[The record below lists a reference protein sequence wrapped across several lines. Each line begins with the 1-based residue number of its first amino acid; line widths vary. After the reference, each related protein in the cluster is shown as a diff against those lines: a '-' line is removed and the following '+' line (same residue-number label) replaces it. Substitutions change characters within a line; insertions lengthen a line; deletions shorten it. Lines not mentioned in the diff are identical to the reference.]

1 MAEKRVI
8 EIEVKTNAGAA
19 AAEISAVGVSATAAS
34 AGVTG
39 LGNASAATGAKMGTF
54 AAIKTAITGL
64 VPGLKAAEGGVM
76 GLGAQFMKLL
86 ANPIVLL
93 IAGIVTALKFVY
105 EAFQSNVKGGKEI
118 AAVWEGLSAVGTQV
132 KDATM
137 GLVRAFGYAVQ
148 AAYKFLTLDFKGAS
162 EAIKNANGEAAA
174 SYKQLGDAAS
184 GKTFKIVRALEKE
197 QQANNKA
204 KKEQTVAQSFVNKLL
219 VQSREILTDETAS
232 MKDKK
237 KALAEVTRE
246 ETKAAA
252 ERVRIAAQDLKIL
265 QQKAKALGGQAEI
278 KMKQEIREATIALN
292 EAETEGAMT
301 GIKLNRQKKILARQ
315 EVSEGKEAAAEK
327 KEQAKQAL
335 AEKKEEA
342 KQAAL
347 ESKNRAKEAA
357 DKKKEIAQTAKTEK
371 ETLIKEKEDA
381 LKKIQDLEQS
391 YADSLLSEEAKEIV
405 AVQRKYKELYAEA
418 KKHKLDISTLKKL
431 ETDEKLAIEDKYD
444 QQIFDKIAALT
455 DTEEQKLYDAYQK
468 EVKAAGNN
476 KDYLLALEN
485 DYLKKKGVLD
495 KADKDKKAAEDLKLK
510 ELTLSEDD
518 FKLHKLNL
526 QYEAEK
532 LLYANNKEALK
543 ALDEKYAK
551 DKEVLENED
560 VARQKNINQK
570 KIQMAMDGLSII
582 NDLFQMNAGK
592 SEKDA
597 RRAFKAQKAFNL
609 ASALTNT
616 YLAVT
621 AALANKK
628 EIFPGQRFIEAGLA
642 GAAGAVQVAKIAK
655 TQFEGSSS
663 SNAGSVG
670 GSGGGG
676 ATAPTMSAP
685 QFNVVGQSGVNQLAS
700 LNQQPIQ
707 AYVVSGQVTSQQ
719 ALDRNRLANATL
731 GG

>member
-8 EIEVKTNAGAA
+8 EIQVKTNASQASAEIGGVAASSTAA
-19 AAEISAVGVSATAAS
+19 AA
-34 AGVTG
+34 GVTT

-64 VPGLKAAEGGVM
+64 VPGLGAAEGGVM
-76 GLGAQFMKLL
+76 KLGAQFMNLL
-86 ANPIVLL
+86 KNPIVLV
-93 IAGIVTALKFVY
+93 IAGIVAGLKLVY

-162 EAIKNANGEAAA
+162 EAIKNANGEAAD
-174 SYKQLGDAAS
+174 SFKQLGDAAS

-204 KKEQTVAQSFVNKLL
+204 KKEQTVAQSEVNKLL
-219 VQSREILTDETAS
+219 VQSREILTDETTS
-232 MKDKK
+232 MNEKR
-237 KALAEVTRE
+237 KALAQVTRE
-246 ETKAAA
+246 ENKAAA
-252 ERVRIAAQDLKIL
+252 ERTRIAAKDLEIL
-265 QQKAKALGGQAEI
+265 KGKAKALGGQAEI

-301 GIKLNRQKKILARQ
+301 GIKLNRQKKMLARQ
-315 EVSEGKEAAAEK
+315 ETAENKEAINAAKERGKENAEK
-327 KEQAKQAL
+327 
-335 AEKKEEA
+335 
-342 KQAAL
+342 
-347 ESKNRAKEAA
+347 
-357 DKKKEIAQTAKTEK
+357 EK
-371 ETLIKEKEDA
+371 ERVKQKEDA
-381 LKKIQDLEQS
+381 LKKIKELETAYS
-391 YADSLLSEEAKEIV
+391 DSLLSDEAKEIV
-405 AVQRKYKELYAEA
+405 GVQRKYKELYDEA
-418 KKHKLDISTLKKL
+418 AKHKLDITELKKT
-431 ETDEKLAIEDKYD
+431 EAAEKLKIEDKYD

-455 DTEEQKLYDAYQK
+455 DTEQQKLYDAYQK
-468 EVKAAGNN
+468 EVTAAKGN
-476 KDYLLALEN
+476 KDLLLALEN

-510 ELTLSEDD
+510 ELTLSEEEL
-518 FKLHKLNL
+518 KLSKLTT
-526 QYEAEK
+526 QYEADQ
-532 LLYANNKEALK
+532 LLYKDNKEILK
-543 ALDEKYAK
+543 ALDIKYSK
-551 DKEVLENED
+551 DKETLENEELTKT
-560 VARQKNINQK
+560 RSNTNK
-570 KIQMAMDGLSII
+570 KIQMAMSALSIL
-582 NDLFQMNAGK
+582 NDAFQMSAGK
-592 SEKDA
+592 SEKDQ
-597 RRAFKAQKAFNL
+597 RKAFKTQKAFNL
-609 ASALTNT
+609 ASAIANT

-621 AALANKK
+621 GALTAGGNPIKLATGMQ
-628 EIFPGQRFIEAGLA
+628 FVEAGIA
-642 GAAGAVQVAKIAK
+642 AATGAIQIAKIAG
-655 TQFEGSSS
+655 TQFEG
-663 SNAGSVG
+663 G
-670 GSGGGG
+670 GSSAGGGGGGGG

>member
-8 EIEVKTNAGAA
+8 ELEVKTNAGAA

-34 AGVTG
+34 AGVNG

-86 ANPIVLL
+86 ANPIVLV

-105 EAFQSNVKGGKEI
+105 EAFQSNVQGGKQI

-148 AAYKFLTLDFKGAS
+148 AAYKFLTLDFKGAAQ
-162 EAIKNANGEAAA
+162 AIKNANGEAAD

-204 KKEQTVAQSFVNKLL
+204 KKEQAVSQSAVNKLL

-232 MKDKK
+232 MAQKR

-301 GIKLNRQKKILARQ
+301 GIKLNRQKKMLARQ
-315 EVSEGKEAAAEK
+315 EASENKEAANER
-327 KEQAKQAL
+327 KEQAKQE
-335 AEKKEEA
+335 AEENK
-342 KQAAL
+342 
-347 ESKNRAKEAA
+347 SRAKEAA
-357 DKKKEIAQTAKTEK
+357 DKRKENAKKAKDDANA
-371 ETLIKEKEDA
+371 LIKEKEDT

-391 YADSLLSEEAKEIV
+391 YADSLLGEEAKEIV

-418 KKHKLDISTLKKL
+418 KKHKLDITALKKL
-431 ETDEKLAIEDKYD
+431 EADEKLKIEDKYD

-455 DTEEQKLYDAYQK
+455 DTEQQKLYDAYQK
-468 EVKAAGNN
+468 EIIAAKGN
-476 KDYLLALEN
+476 KLLLEALEV

-495 KADKDKKAAEDLKLK
+495 KAEKDKKDAIDKADKDKKVAEDLKLK
-510 ELTLSEDD
+510 ELTLSEQEL
-518 FKLHKLNL
+518 KLSKLTT
-526 QYEAEK
+526 QYEADQ
-532 LLYANNKEALK
+532 LLYKDNKEILK
-543 ALDEKYAK
+543 ALDIKYSK
-551 DKEVLENED
+551 DKEDLENQEL
-560 VARQKNINQK
+560 AK
-570 KIQMAMDGLSII
+570 KRERTKKGIDMAMSALSIL
-582 NDLFQMNAGK
+582 NDAFQMSAGK
-592 SEKDA
+592 SEKDQ
-597 RRAFKAQKAFNL
+597 RKAFKAQKAFNL

-616 YLAVT
+616 FLAVT
-621 AALANKK
+621 GALTAGGNPIKLATGMQ
-628 EIFPGQRFIEAGLA
+628 FVEAGIA
-642 GAAGAVQVAKIAK
+642 AAAGAVQIAKISK
-655 TQFEGSSS
+655 TQFEG
-663 SNAGSVG
+663 G
-670 GSGGGG
+670 GSSAGGNDVP
-676 ATAPTMSAP
+676 TAPTMSAP

-700 LNQQPIQ
+700 LGQQPVQ

>member
-8 EIEVKTNAGAA
+8 EIQVKTNATQASAEISGVAASSTAA
-19 AAEISAVGVSATAAS
+19 AA
-34 AGVTG
+34 GVTT
-39 LGNASAATGAKMGTF
+39 LGNASAATAAKMGTF
-54 AAIKTAITGL
+54 GAIKTAIIGL

-76 GLGAQFMKLL
+76 GLGAQFTKLL

-105 EAFQSNVKGGKEI
+105 EAFQSNVQGGKEI

-148 AAYKFLTLDFKGAS
+148 AAYKFITLDFKGAA
-162 EAIKNANGEAAA
+162 EAMKNANGEATA
-174 SYKQLGDAAS
+174 SYNQLAKAAD
-184 GKTFKIVRALEKE
+184 GTTFSIVRNLEKQ

-204 KKEQTVAQSFVNKLL
+204 KKEQAVSQSFVNKLL
-219 VQSREILTDETAS
+219 VQSRETLTDETAS

-246 ETKAAA
+246 ETKAAQ
-252 ERVRIAAQDLKIL
+252 ERVRIAAVDLKIL
-265 QQKAKALGGQAEI
+265 QTKAKALGGQAEI

-301 GIKLNRQKKILARQ
+301 GIKLNRQKKMLARQ
-315 EVSEGKEAAAEK
+315 EVAENKEAINAAKERGKENAE
-327 KEQAKQAL
+327 
-335 AEKKEEA
+335 
-342 KQAAL
+342 
-347 ESKNRAKEAA
+347 
-357 DKKKEIAQTAKTEK
+357 
-371 ETLIKEKEDA
+371 KEKERVKQKEDT
-381 LKKIQDLEQS
+381 LKKIKELETAYS
-391 YADSLLSEEAKEIV
+391 DSLLSDEAKEIV
-405 AVQRKYKELYAEA
+405 GVQRKYKELYAEA
-418 KKHKLDISTLKKL
+418 AKHKLDITELKKA
-431 ETDEKLAIEDKYD
+431 EAAEKLKIEDKYD

-455 DTEEQKLYDAYQK
+455 DTEQQKLYDAYQK
-468 EVKAAGNN
+468 EIIAAKGN
-476 KDYLLALEN
+476 KDLLLALEN

-510 ELTLSEDD
+510 ELTLSEGEL
-518 FKLHKLNL
+518 KLAKLTT
-526 QYEAEK
+526 QYEADQ
-532 LLYANNKEALK
+532 LLYKDNKEILK
-543 ALDEKYAK
+543 ALDIKYSK
-551 DKEVLENED
+551 DKEDLENQEL
-560 VARQKNINQK
+560 AK
-570 KIQMAMDGLSII
+570 KRERTKKGIDMAMSALSIL
-582 NDLFQMNAGK
+582 NDAFQMSAGK
-592 SEKDA
+592 SEKDQ
-597 RRAFKAQKAFNL
+597 RKAFKAQKAFNL

-621 AALANKK
+621 GALTAGGNPIKLATGTQ
-628 EIFPGQRFIEAGLA
+628 FVEAGIA
-642 GAAGAVQVAKIAK
+642 AATGAIQVAKIAK
-655 TQFEGSSS
+655 TQFEG
-663 SNAGSVG
+663 G
-670 GSGGGG
+670 GSSAGGGGGGG

-719 ALDRNRLANATL
+719 SLDRNRLANATL

>member
-8 EIEVKTNAGAA
+8 EIQVKTNATQAATEINTVTASSTAA
-19 AAEISAVGVSATAAS
+19 A

-54 AAIKTAITGL
+54 SAIKTAITGL

-76 GLGAQFMKLL
+76 GLGAQFTKLL

-93 IAGIVTALKFVY
+93 IAGIVASLKLVY

-118 AAVWEGLSAVGTQV
+118 AAVWAGLSAVGTQV

-162 EAIKNANGEAAA
+162 EAIKNANGEATE
-174 SYKQLGDAAS
+174 SFKQLGDAAS
-184 GKTFKIVRALEKE
+184 GATFKIIRALEKE

-204 KKEQTVAQSFVNKLL
+204 KKEQTVAQSEVNKLL
-219 VQSREILTDETAS
+219 VQSREILTDETTS
-232 MKDKK
+232 MNEKR
-237 KALAEVTRE
+237 KALAQVTRE
-246 ETKAAA
+246 ENKAAA
-252 ERVRIAAQDLKIL
+252 ERTRIAAKDLEIL
-265 QQKAKALGGQAEI
+265 KTRAKALGGQAEI

-301 GIKLNRQKKILARQ
+301 GIKLNRQKKMLNRQ
-315 EVSEGKEAAAEK
+315 EIAENKEAINAAKERGKENAEK
-327 KEQAKQAL
+327 
-335 AEKKEEA
+335 
-342 KQAAL
+342 
-347 ESKNRAKEAA
+347 
-357 DKKKEIAQTAKTEK
+357 EK
-371 ETLIKEKEDA
+371 ERVKQKEDA
-381 LKKIQDLEQS
+381 LKKIKELETA
-391 YADSLLSEEAKEIV
+391 YLDSLLSDEAREIV
-405 AVQRKYKELYAEA
+405 GVQRKYKEIYDEA
-418 KKHKLDISTLKKL
+418 AKHKLDITELKKA
-431 ETDEKLAIEDKYD
+431 EAAEKLKIELKYD
-444 QQIFDKIAALT
+444 Q
-455 DTEEQKLYDAYQK
+455 E
-468 EVKAAGNN
+468 
-476 KDYLLALEN
+476 
-485 DYLKKKGVLD
+485 
-495 KADKDKKAAEDLKLK
+495 LKLK
-510 ELTLSEDD
+510 TISPKDAIKGLVDSSKTRLKIEKETSDKSIEIA
-518 FKLHKLNL
+518 KE
-526 QYEAEK
+526 EAEK
-532 LLYANNKEALK
+532 KRTIE
-543 ALDEKYAK
+543 
-551 DKEVLENED
+551 
-560 VARQKNINQK
+560 QK

-597 RRAFKAQKAFNL
+597 RKAFKAQKAFNL
-609 ASALTNT
+609 ASAVTNT

-621 AALANKK
+621 SALATAK
-628 EIFPGQRFIEAGLA
+628 ELFPGQRFIEAGLA

-655 TQFEGSSS
+655 TQFEG
-663 SNAGSVG
+663 G
-670 GSGGGG
+670 GTPSANTGV
-676 ATAPTMSAP
+676 TAPTMSAP

>member
-8 EIEVKTNAGAA
+8 EIEVKTNASQASAEIGGIAASSTAA
-19 AAEISAVGVSATAAS
+19 A

-64 VPGLKAAEGGVM
+64 VPGLGAAEGGVM
-76 GLGAQFMKLL
+76 KLGAQFMKLL
-86 ANPIVLL
+86 ANPIILV

-105 EAFQSNVKGGKEI
+105 EAFQSNVQGGKEI

-148 AAYKFLTLDFKGAS
+148 AAYKFLTLDFKGAA
-162 EAIKNANGEAAA
+162 EAMKNANGEAAD
-174 SYKQLGDAAS
+174 SFKQLGDAAS

-204 KKEQTVAQSFVNKLL
+204 KKEQSVAQSFVNKLL

-301 GIKLNRQKKILARQ
+301 GIKLNRQKKMLARQ
-315 EVSEGKEAAAEK
+315 EASEGKEAAAEK
-327 KEQAKQAL
+327 KEQAKQAA

-342 KQAAL
+342 KQAAS
-347 ESKNRAKEAA
+347 ESKSRAKEAA
-357 DKKKEIAQTAKTEK
+357 DKRKESAQTAKTEK
-371 ETLIKEKEDA
+371 ETLIKEKEDTQKR
-381 LKKIQDLEQS
+381 LNEIEQN
-391 YADSLLSEEAKEIV
+391 YADSLLNEEAKEILGV
-405 AVQRKYKELYAEA
+405 KRKFAELYEQA
-418 KKHKLDISTLKKL
+418 KKHKIKIEELKNI
-431 ETDEKLAIEDKYD
+431 EKAEILKIEDKYD

-455 DTEEQKLYDAYQK
+455 DTEQQKLYDAYQK

-510 ELTLSEDD
+510 ELTLSEEEL
-518 FKLHKLNL
+518 KLSKLTT
-526 QYEAEK
+526 QYEADQ
-532 LLYANNKEALK
+532 LLYKDNKEILK
-543 ALDEKYAK
+543 ALDIKYAK
-551 DKEVLENED
+551 DKEVLENEELT
-560 VARQKNINQK
+560 K
-570 KIQMAMDGLSII
+570 KRERTKKGIDMAMSALSIL
-582 NDLFQMNAGK
+582 NDAFQLSAGK
-592 SEKDA
+592 SEKDQ

-616 YLAVT
+616 FLAVT
-621 AALANKK
+621 GALTAGGNPIKLATGTQ
-628 EIFPGQRFIEAGLA
+628 FVEAGIA
-642 GAAGAVQVAKIAK
+642 AAAGAVQIAKIAG
-655 TQFEGSSS
+655 TQFDSGGSS
-663 SNAGSVG
+663 AGGNDV
-670 GSGGGG
+670 

-719 ALDRNRLANATL
+719 ALDRNRLENATL

>member
-8 EIEVKTNAGAA
+8 ELEIKTNAGNAA
-19 AAEISAVGVSATAAS
+19 TQIQAVSASSNVAS
-34 AGVTG
+34 ASVTT

-54 AAIKTAITGL
+54 AAVKTAITGL

-86 ANPIVLL
+86 ANPIVLV
-93 IAGIVTALKFVY
+93 IAGIVAGLKFVY

-162 EAIKNANGEAAA
+162 EAIKNANGEATA
-174 SYKQLGDAAS
+174 SYNQLSKAAD
-184 GKTFKIVRALEKE
+184 GTTFSIVRNLEKQ

-204 KKEQTVAQSFVNKLL
+204 KKEQAVSQSFVNKLL
-219 VQSREILTDETAS
+219 VQSRETLTDETAS
-232 MKDKK
+232 MKEKK

-246 ETKAAA
+246 ETKAAQ
-252 ERVRIAAQDLKIL
+252 ERVRIAALDLKIL
-265 QQKAKALGGQAEI
+265 QGKAKALGGQAEI

-301 GIKLNRQKKILARQ
+301 GIKLNRQKKMLARQ
-315 EVSEGKEAAAEK
+315 ETNENKEAISSGNE
-327 KEQAKQAL
+327 
-335 AEKKEEA
+335 
-342 KQAAL
+342 
-347 ESKNRAKEAA
+347 RAKEN
-357 DKKKEIAQTAKTEK
+357 TEK
-371 ETLIKEKEDA
+371 EKERVKQKEDT
-381 LKKIQDLEQS
+381 LKKIKELEIA
-391 YADSLLSEEAKEIV
+391 YADSLLTDEAKEIV
-405 AVQRKYKELYAEA
+405 GVQRKYKELYEQAA
-418 KKHKLDISTLKKL
+418 KHKLDITELKKQ
-431 ETDEKLAIEDKYD
+431 EAAEKLKIEDKYD

-455 DTEEQKLYDAYQK
+455 DTEQQKLYDAYQK

-476 KDYLLALEN
+476 KDLLLALEN

-495 KADKDKKAAEDLKLK
+495 KADKDKKDAEDLKLK
-510 ELTLSEDD
+510 ELTLSEND
-518 FKLHKLNL
+518 FKLHKLTL

-532 LLYANNKEALK
+532 LLYVGNKEALK

-551 DKEVLENED
+551 SQEALDNEQ
-560 VARQKNINQK
+560 AEKKQKIEEK
-570 KIQMAMDGLSII
+570 KIQMGLTALSIL
-582 NDLFQMNAGK
+582 NDAFQMSAGK
-592 SEKDA
+592 SEKDQ
-597 RRAFKAQKAFNL
+597 RKAFKAQKAFNL

-616 YLAVT
+616 YLAV
-621 AALANKK
+621 ASALALNPKDSL
-628 EIFPGQRFIEAGLA
+628 FPGQRFVEAGLA
-642 GAAGAVQVAKIAK
+642 GAAGAVQVAKIAS
-655 TQFEGSSS
+655 TQFTSSATS
-663 SNAGSVG
+663 ADAGGNNG
-670 GSGGGG
+670 G
-676 ATAPTMSAP
+676 APTMSAP
-685 QFNVVGQSGVNQLAS
+685 QFNVVGQSGINQLAS

-719 ALDRNRLANATL
+719 ALDRNRLENATL

>member
-8 EIEVKTNAGAA
+8 EIQVKTNASQASAEIGGVAASSTAA
-19 AAEISAVGVSATAAS
+19 AA
-34 AGVTG
+34 GVTT

-64 VPGLKAAEGGVM
+64 VPGLGAAEGGVM
-76 GLGAQFMKLL
+76 KLGAQFTKLL

-93 IAGIVTALKFVY
+93 IAGIVATLKLVY

-162 EAIKNANGEAAA
+162 EAIKNANGEAAD
-174 SYKQLGDAAS
+174 SFKQLGDAAS

-204 KKEQTVAQSFVNKLL
+204 KKEQTVAQSEVNKLL
-219 VQSREILTDETAS
+219 VQSREILTDETTS
-232 MKDKK
+232 MNEKR
-237 KALAEVTRE
+237 KALAQVTRE
-246 ETKAAA
+246 ENKAAA
-252 ERVRIAAQDLKIL
+252 ERTRIAAKDLEIL
-265 QQKAKALGGQAEI
+265 KGKAKALGGQAEI

-301 GIKLNRQKKILARQ
+301 GIKLNRQKKMLARQ
-315 EVSEGKEAAAEK
+315 EAAENKEAINAAKERVKENAEK
-327 KEQAKQAL
+327 
-335 AEKKEEA
+335 
-342 KQAAL
+342 
-347 ESKNRAKEAA
+347 
-357 DKKKEIAQTAKTEK
+357 EK
-371 ETLIKEKEDA
+371 ERVKQKEDA
-381 LKKIQDLEQS
+381 LKKIKELETAYS
-391 YADSLLSEEAKEIV
+391 DSLLSDEAKEIV
-405 AVQRKYKELYAEA
+405 GVQRKYKELYDEA
-418 KKHKLDISTLKKL
+418 AKHKLDITELKKA
-431 ETDEKLAIEDKYD
+431 EAAEKLKIEDKYD

-455 DTEEQKLYDAYQK
+455 DTEQQKLYDAYQK
-468 EVKAAGNN
+468 EVTAAKGN
-476 KDYLLALEN
+476 KDLLLALEN
-485 DYLKKKGVLD
+485 DYNKKKDALT
-495 KADKDKKAAEDLKLK
+495 KAENDKKAAEDLKLK
-510 ELTLSEDD
+510 ELTLSEND

-543 ALDEKYAK
+543 ALDIKYAK
-551 DKEVLENED
+551 DKENLEEED
-560 VARQKNINQK
+560 VARQKTINEK
-570 KIQMAMDGLSII
+570 KIQMAMNGLSII

-597 RRAFKAQKAFNL
+597 RRAFKANKAFNL

-628 EIFPGQRFIEAGLA
+628 ELFPGQRFVEAGLA

-655 TQFEGSSS
+655 TQFEGGSSS
-663 SNAGSVG
+663 GAGSVG
-670 GSGGGG
+670 GGGD

>member
-8 EIEVKTNAGAA
+8 ELEIKTNAGNAA
-19 AAEISAVGVSATAAS
+19 TQIQAVSASSNVAS
-34 AGVTG
+34 ASVTT

-54 AAIKTAITGL
+54 AEVKTAITGL

-86 ANPIVLL
+86 ANPIVLV

-105 EAFQSNVKGGKEI
+105 EAFQSNVQGGKAI

-204 KKEQTVAQSFVNKLL
+204 KKEQAVAQSEVNKLL
-219 VQSREILTDETAS
+219 VQSREILTDETTS
-232 MKDKK
+232 MNEKR
-237 KALAEVTRE
+237 KALALVTKE
-246 ETKAAA
+246 ENKAAA
-252 ERVRIAAQDLKIL
+252 ERTRIAAKDLEIL
-265 QQKAKALGGQAEI
+265 KGKAKALGGQAEI

-301 GIKLNRQKKILARQ
+301 GIKLNRQKKMLVRQ
-315 EVSEGKEAAAEK
+315 EVAENKEAINAAKERGKENAEK
-327 KEQAKQAL
+327 
-335 AEKKEEA
+335 
-342 KQAAL
+342 
-347 ESKNRAKEAA
+347 
-357 DKKKEIAQTAKTEK
+357 EK
-371 ETLIKEKEDA
+371 ERVKQKEDA
-381 LKKIQDLEQS
+381 LKKIKELETAYS
-391 YADSLLSEEAKEIV
+391 DSLLSDEAKEIV
-405 AVQRKYKELYAEA
+405 GVQRKYKELYEQAA
-418 KKHKLDISTLKKL
+418 KHKLDITELKKA
-431 ETDEKLAIEDKYD
+431 EAGEKLKIEDKYD

-455 DTEEQKLYDAYQK
+455 DTEQQKLYDAYQK

-476 KDYLLALEN
+476 KDLLLALEN

-510 ELTLSEDD
+510 ELTLSEND
-518 FKLHKLNL
+518 FKLHKLTV

-532 LLYANNKEALK
+532 LLYVGNKEALK
-543 ALDEKYAK
+543 ALDKKYAK
-551 DKEVLENED
+551 DKEVLDNAELEKSRSITN
-560 VARQKNINQK
+560 K
-570 KIQMAMDGLSII
+570 KIQMGLSALSIL
-582 NDLFQMNAGK
+582 NDAFQMSAGK
-592 SEKDA
+592 SEKDQ
-597 RRAFKAQKAFNL
+597 RKAFKAQKAFNL

-616 YLAVT
+616 YLAV
-621 AALANKK
+621 ASALALNPKDSL
-628 EIFPGQRFIEAGLA
+628 FPGQRFVEAGLA
-642 GAAGAVQVAKIAK
+642 GAAGAVQVAKIAS
-655 TQFEGSSS
+655 TQFTSSATS
-663 SNAGSVG
+663 ADTG
-670 GSGGGG
+670 GNNGG
-676 ATAPTMSAP
+676 APTMSAP
-685 QFNVVGQSGVNQLAS
+685 QFNVVGQSGINQLAS
-700 LNQQPIQ
+700 LNQQPVQ

-719 ALDRNRLANATL
+719 ALDRNRLENATL